1 MCCMG
6 RGKVFLRDS
15 ETKQWYAGL
24 DRWAT
29 ARADAREFATV
40 EQASAFGSGLGVTS
54 LEVVVHFAFDNQE
67 LVLPLRK
74 RVT

>member
-1 MCCMG
+1 MCGME
-6 RGKVFLRDS
+6 RGKVFLRGS
-15 ETKQWYAGL
+15 EAKQWYAGL

-29 ARADAREFATV
+29 GRADAREFATV
-40 EQASAFGSGLGVTS
+40 DQASVFGSGLGVMS

-67 LVLPLRK
+67 LVVPLRK

>member
-1 MCCMG
+1 ME

-15 ETKQWYAGL
+15 ESKQWYAGL

-29 ARADAREFATV
+29 PRADARAFATV
-40 EQASAFGSGLGVTS
+40 EEASALGSGLAVTS

-74 RVT
+74 KVT

>member
-1 MCCMG
+1 MCCTE

-24 DRWAT
+24 DRWA
-29 ARADAREFATV
+29 AASADARAFATV
-40 EQASAFGSGLGVTS
+40 EEASSFGSGLGVTS
-54 LEVVVHFAFDNQE
+54 LEVVVHFAFDNQV